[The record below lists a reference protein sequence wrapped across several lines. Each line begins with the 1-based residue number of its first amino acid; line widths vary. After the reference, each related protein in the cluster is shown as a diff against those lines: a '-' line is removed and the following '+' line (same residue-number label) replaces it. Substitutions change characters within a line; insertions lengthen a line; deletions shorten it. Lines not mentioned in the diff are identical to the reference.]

1 MKAPDQLPPA
11 PPPLGAWRRLLR
23 RGARKVLPRTWL
35 AAPGVGQV
43 LGLGRSHGH
52 VLDWAGGLNVE
63 YSLDSLIG
71 QLLYLHGGF
80 EESEAHFLE
89 SRLRGRPGAV
99 FMDIGANI
107 GLHSLRAARLE
118 TIGAVFAFEPGRA
131 TFAMLERNIAR
142 NGLGGKIRPYP
153 LAVGAASGRAEFHF
167 CADDAY
173 SSLKPDQ
180 RRPVQQTYEVTVTT
194 VDQWVQGEALARLDL
209 IKIDV
214 EGSEAEVIAGARETL
229 ARYRPELMV
238 EIYQG
243 TREGFSAEG
252 LVREI
257 CGLGYDAFVLVEG
270 KPVPFARHDDTHFN
284 YHFLPRP
291 RVESP

>member
-1 MKAPDQLPPA
+1 MKTESHRPLAP
-11 PPPLGAWRRLLR
+11 WRRLLR
-23 RGARKVLPRTWL
+23 RGARKFFPRRWL
-35 AAPGVGQV
+35 IAPGLGEV
-43 LGLGRSHGH
+43 LGLGRNEGH
-52 VLDWAGGLNVE
+52 VLDWVDDLRVE

-80 EESEAHFLE
+80 EESEAAFLE
-89 SRLRGRPGAV
+89 GRLRGRPGAV
-99 FMDIGANI
+99 FMDLGANI

-118 TIGAVFAFEPGRA
+118 NVATVFAFEPGRA

-142 NGLGGKIRPYP
+142 NDLGGKIRPHP
-153 LAVGAASGRAEFHF
+153 LAVGAANGRAEFHF

-194 VDQWVQGEALARLDL
+194 VDDWVRAQALPRLDL
-209 IKIDV
+209 VKIDV

-238 EIYQG
+238 EVYQG
-243 TREGFSAEG
+243 ARENFSAEG
-252 LVREI
+252 LVHEI
-257 CGLGYDAFVLVEG
+257 CAMDYDAFVLVEG
-270 KPVPFARHDDTHFN
+270 WPVTFARHDDAHFN
-284 YHFLPRP
+284 YLFLPRP
-291 RVESP
+291 RAESP

>member
-1 MKAPDQLPPA
+1 MKPKCQRPC
-11 PPPLGAWRRLLR
+11 GTWRRLLR
-23 RGARKVLPRTWL
+23 RGARKFFPRSWL
-35 AAPGVGQV
+35 GAPGLGAV
-43 LGLGRSHGH
+43 LGLERNGGH
-52 VLDWAGGLNVE
+52 VLDWLGDLRVE

-80 EESEAHFLE
+80 EESEAVFLE
-89 SRLRGRPGAV
+89 SRLRVRPGAV

-118 TIGAVFAFEPGRA
+118 SLGTVYAFEPGRA

-153 LAVGAASGRAEFHF
+153 LAVGAVSGRAEFHF

-194 VDQWVQGEALARLDL
+194 VDDWVRGQALPRLDL
-209 IKIDV
+209 VKIDV
-214 EGSEAEVIAGARETL
+214 EGSETEVIAGARETL

-238 EIYQG
+238 EVYQG
-243 TREGFSAEG
+243 ARENFSAEG
-252 LVREI
+252 LIHEI
-257 CGLGYDAFVLVEG
+257 CALGYDAFVLREG
-270 KPVPFARHDDTHFN
+270 KPVPFTRHDDAHFN

-291 RVESP
+291 RAESP